1 MELFIAILFV
11 AAQDLW
17 GKIKY
22 LTRGRQLN
30 HSTPLPW
37 NSTQRK
43 QNKVLIYEITDMEIK
58 GIMLSEK
65 KLLSNGHILY
75 DCVLVA

>member
-1 MELFIAILFV
+1 M
-11 AAQDLW
+11 
-17 GKIKY
+17 
-22 LTRGRQLN
+22 
-30 HSTPLPW
+30 PLPR

-58 GIMLSEK
+58 SIMLSEK
-65 KLLSNGHILY
+65 KLLSDGHVLF